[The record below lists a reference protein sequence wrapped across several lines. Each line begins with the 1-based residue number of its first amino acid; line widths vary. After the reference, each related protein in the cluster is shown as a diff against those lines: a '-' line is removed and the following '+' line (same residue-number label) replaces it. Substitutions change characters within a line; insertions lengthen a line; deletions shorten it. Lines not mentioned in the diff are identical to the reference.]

1 MPQRPK
7 KKQEQKRKT
16 DNLKIP
22 SIYGYNDVTIEQ
34 RPKKRQNRDDKALE
48 QQPPPPGG
56 NGVGVVGNAHPPP
69 QDRKPQ
75 NVPPQPPKR
84 NRASVVGKAPP
95 PPQDREIRND
105 PPGESETD
113 VVAAAHPNKTS
124 ATGSAPSHWGKVK
137 DEFKK
142 MTTPKLVD
150 FVEKAMETLSEE
162 RGIEYLQELLR
173 KDFEDLKE
181 KLHNDKPLVVI
192 ITTHGS
198 AIDRDKYNIFSR
210 FHESVKKIKKSTY
223 EFLKDLL
230 GKGKTDAEKEENV
243 EVTFVKA
250 NTTGYCQEFSP
261 LDAGDFQTII
271 SDWFK
276 EPGNKFDEVSV
287 QSVSDR
293 LKDRQFP
300 ADQKKKSFFES
311 LQDGTIHMYKMARQA
326 RWLVG
331 KQNFDDEIKVDGRFN
346 KIFSLS
352 INEILQYNWSDM
364 LIHVLDKDGNLIPF
378 PRLFSDHAHLFGGA
392 EKVENRKN
400 RRYISYSQLIK
411 LLSNFSKKMVCFDF
425 TCDLHGKNI
434 LPTYGPY
441 LIGGA
446 PKTKKR
452 KSKMSQKSRKNKEGS
467 NKKGKSRKYTKGK
480 TRNYQKSKTR
490 KYTPPK

>member
-1 MPQRPK
+1 MPQRSK
-7 KKQEQKRKT
+7 KNQEQKRKT
-16 DNLKIP
+16 DPLNLNIP
-22 SIYGYNDVTIEQ
+22 SIYGYNVVTIKQ
-34 RPKKRQNRDDKALE
+34 PPKKRQNRDDKALE
-48 QQPPPPGG
+48 QHTHPPGG

-69 QDRKPQ
+69 QNRKTQ
-75 NVPPQPPKR
+75 N
-84 NRASVVGKAPP
+84 
-95 PPQDREIRND
+95 DD
-105 PPGESETD
+105 PGESETG
-113 VVAAAHPNKTS
+113 VVDGAHQNKTS
-124 ATGSAPSHWGKVK
+124 ATGWDTVRNNLKQMS
-137 DEFKK
+137 
-142 MTTPKLVD
+142 TPKLAHVAT
-150 FVEKAMETLSEE
+150 EAMETLSEE

-210 FHESVKKIKKSTY
+210 FHESVKKIKKSTND
-223 EFLKDLL
+223 FLKHLF
-230 GKGKTDAEKEENV
+230 GQGKTEAEKEAEKEENV

-261 LDAGDFQTII
+261 LDAGKFQEII
-271 SDWFK
+271 SDWF
-276 EPGNKFDEVSV
+276 NKTDVEGFDVKSV
-287 QSVSDR
+287 QTVSDA

-331 KQNFDDEIKVDGRFN
+331 KQTFDPNDEIKVDGRFN

-352 INEILQYNWSDM
+352 VNEILQYNWSDM

-392 EKVENRKN
+392 EEVNDGKN
-400 RRYISYSQLIK
+400 RYISYSQLIR
-411 LLSNFSKKMVCFDF
+411 LLSNFSKKLVFFDF

-452 KSKMSQKSRKNKEGS
+452 KSKMYQKSRKNKEGS
-467 NKKGKSRKYTKGK
+467 NKKGKSHKYTKGK

>member
-1 MPQRPK
+1 MPQRSK

-16 DNLKIP
+16 DPLNLNIP
-22 SIYGYNDVTIEQ
+22 SIYGYNVVTIKQ
-34 RPKKRQNRDDKALE
+34 PPKKRQNRDDKALE
-48 QQPPPPGG
+48 QHTHPPGG

-69 QDRKPQ
+69 QNRKTQ
-75 NVPPQPPKR
+75 N
-84 NRASVVGKAPP
+84 
-95 PPQDREIRND
+95 DD
-105 PPGESETD
+105 PGESETG
-113 VVAAAHPNKTS
+113 VVDGAHPNKTS
-124 ATGSAPSHWGKVK
+124 DTGFAPSHWGTVRNNLKQLS
-137 DEFKK
+137 
-142 MTTPKLVD
+142 TPKLVD

-162 RGIEYLQELLR
+162 RGNEYLQELIR
-173 KDFEDLKE
+173 KDFEALKD
-181 KLHNDKPLVVI
+181 KLDNEKPLVVI

-223 EFLKDLL
+223 DFLKHLY
-230 GKGKTDAEKEENV
+230 GQGKTEAEKEENV
-243 EVTFVKA
+243 KVTFVKA

-261 LDAGDFQTII
+261 LDAGDFQKII

-276 EPGNKFDEVSV
+276 KKENKFDIESV
-287 QSVSDR
+287 RTVSDD

-300 ADQKKKSFFES
+300 AGQKKKSFFES

-331 KQNFDDEIKVDGRFN
+331 TQTFNPNAKIQVDGRFN

-352 INEILQYNWSDM
+352 VNEILQYNWSDM

-392 EKVENRKN
+392 ETVENRKN
-400 RRYISYSQLIK
+400 RYISYSQLIT
-411 LLSNFSKKMVCFDF
+411 LLSNFSKKLVCFDF

-452 KSKMSQKSRKNKEGS
+452 KSKMYQKSRKNKEGS